1 MAKVRLTNR
10 PPNGIAM
17 RLRFGMNKYVVGH
30 RADVEIPLRYASS
43 LLGDQTYTVE
53 FTSADERDLTSLSRY
68 KRSQI
73 VTAFDLSDGDDIA
86 EKVFGKKKSFFSPKP
101 QPAPEPEPEPVV
113 EEKVEEEKEV
123 LAPLPPDLKKLTN
136 KELKVLLKER
146 GIEVDGKKSILI
158 DALLEAEG

>member
-10 PPNGIAM
+10 PPNGRAM
-17 RLRFGMNKYVVGH
+17 RIRFGINKYIVGYK
-30 RADVEIPLRYASS
+30 ADVEIPLRYASS
-43 LLGDQTYTVE
+43 LLGDQTYTVK
-53 FTSADERDLTSLSRY
+53 FTPADERDLTSLSRY

-73 VTAFDLSDGDDIA
+73 VSAFDLSDGDDIA
-86 EKVFGKKKSFFSPKP
+86 EKVFGKKKSFFSSKPK
-101 QPAPEPEPEPVV
+101 PEPVV

>member
-10 PPNGIAM
+10 PPNGRAM
-17 RLRFGMNKYVVGH
+17 RLRFGTNRYVVGYK
-30 RADVEIPLRYASS
+30 ADVEIPLRYASS
-43 LLGDQTYTVE
+43 LIGDQTYTVE
-53 FTSADERDLTSLSRY
+53 LTSTDERDLATLSKY

-73 VTAFDLSDGDDIA
+73 VTAYDLSEEDDLS

-101 QPAPEPEPEPVV
+101 QPTPEPEPEPVV

-123 LAPLPPDLKKLTN
+123 LAPLPPNLHKLTN

-146 GIEVDGKKSILI
+146 GIEVDGKKSVLV